1 MQTGLPLNPNV
12 DYIAIGILMLNSAF
26 DPLLYAAIRKPV
38 RKGYMEIMK
47 WTVYCMLCF
56 APWLK
61 PKDNFGTRVV
71 CNCASM
77 HISKIAYIFNVAF
90 YR

>member
-26 DPLLYAAIRKPV
+26 DPLLYAAIRRPV
-38 RKGYMEIMK
+38 RKGYVEILK
-47 WTVYCMLCF
+47 WIFYCLLCF

-61 PKDNFGTRVV
+61 PKNNFGRTT
-71 CNCASM
+71 
-77 HISKIAYIFNVAF
+77 
-90 YR
+90 